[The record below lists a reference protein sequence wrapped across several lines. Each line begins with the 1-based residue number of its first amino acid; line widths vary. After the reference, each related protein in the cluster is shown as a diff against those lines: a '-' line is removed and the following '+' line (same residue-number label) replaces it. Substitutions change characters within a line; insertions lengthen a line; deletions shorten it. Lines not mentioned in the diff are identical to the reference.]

1 MRVGRVRQT
10 VGASWGLAR
19 DVRIWQVDLGEAN
32 RVDGESEVLRRR
44 RATRAALGTA
54 LSQWLECTPSD
65 VRLVRGAHGKPA
77 LAGAGAGD
85 VHFNVSRAGECCLIA
100 ITAIGPVGVDVERIV
115 SFPEVEAIART
126 RFATAEAAAI
136 LRFTGERRLRAFYN
150 CWTRKEA
157 CLKAMGAGLTR
168 PLDAVT
174 VTVDDAQPS
183 IVALDGDDPRAWTL
197 AAFRP
202 GPDLIGA
209 VAVRPDVP
217 A

>member
-1 MRVGRVRQT
+1 MRVGQVGQA
-10 VGASWGLAR
+10 VGASWGLAG
-19 DVRIWQVDLGEAN
+19 DVRIWQVDLSEAN

-44 RATRAALGTA
+44 RATRAALRTA
-54 LSQWLECTPSD
+54 LSEWLECSPSE
-65 VRLVRGAHGKPA
+65 VSFVRGPYGKPA

-100 ITAIGPVGVDVERIV
+100 ITAIGPIGVDVERVV

-126 RFATAEAAAI
+126 RFAPAEAAAI
-136 LRFTGERRLRAFYN
+136 LEHTGERRLRAFYN

-157 CLKAMGAGLTR
+157 CLKATGAGLTR

-174 VTVDDAQPS
+174 VTVDDARPS
-183 IVALDGDDPRAWTL
+183 IVALDGDDARAWRL
-197 AAFRP
+197 AAVRP
-202 GPDLIGA
+202 DPDLIGA